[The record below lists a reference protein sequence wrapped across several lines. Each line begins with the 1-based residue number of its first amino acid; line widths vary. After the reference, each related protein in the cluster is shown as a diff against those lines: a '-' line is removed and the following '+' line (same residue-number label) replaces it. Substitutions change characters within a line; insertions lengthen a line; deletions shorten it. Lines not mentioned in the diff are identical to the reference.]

1 MPQMYLRQSP
11 EKEMRNTILI
21 SLFLMLLPVSVS
33 AQFYTIT
40 RNTEIL
46 PTERRKESYNRA
58 GKDVTEGKKNKM
70 MVKDTLTVRSDN
82 HKESEGN
89 SQNSDRKASLKREQQ
104 KNVDDIIKVEN
115 QLPELT
121 IPNLYKEIIRNG
133 ILYPKIVLAQAILE
147 TGWFRSSVCRNK
159 HNLFGLTNP
168 RTGKYYE
175 FNHWTE
181 SVRAYYTKVQYKY
194 KGGNYLLWLDEIG
207 YAEDLNYISSL
218 IRILKMFDEII
229 NI

>member
-1 MPQMYLRQSP
+1 
-11 EKEMRNTILI
+11 MRNTILI
-21 SLFLMLLPVSVS
+21 SLLLMLLPVSVS

-40 RNTEIL
+40 RDSEIL
-46 PTERRKESYNRA
+46 PTERRKEAYKHVE
-58 GKDVTEGKKNKM
+58 KDVTGGKKNE
-70 MVKDTLTVRSDN
+70 MVAKDTLIVRPDN
-82 HKESEGN
+82 QKELDDN
-89 SQNSDRKASLKREQQ
+89 SRNSDRKASLKTEQQ
-104 KNVDDIIKVEN
+104 KKTDDITKSEN
-115 QLPELT
+115 NLPELT

-194 KGGNYLLWLDEIG
+194 KGGNYLFWLDEIG
-207 YAEDLNYISSL
+207 YAEDPDYIIAVDNL
-218 IRILKMFDEII
+218 LKLL
-229 NI
+229 

>member
-1 MPQMYLRQSP
+1 
-11 EKEMRNTILI
+11 MRNTILI
-21 SLFLMLLPVSVS
+21 SLLLMLLPVSVS

-40 RNTEIL
+40 RDSEIL

-58 GKDVTEGKKNKM
+58 AKDVTEWKKNKM
-70 MVKDTLTVRSDN
+70 MVKDTLIVRPDN
-82 HKESEGN
+82 QKKLDDISR
-89 SQNSDRKASLKREQQ
+89 NSDRKASLKTELQ
-104 KNVDDIIKVEN
+104 KKTDDITKSEN
-115 QLPELT
+115 HFPELT

-168 RTGKYYE
+168 HTGKYYE

-207 YAEDLNYISSL
+207 YAEVPRYVYEI
-218 IRILKMFDEII
+218 IKILKSSF
-229 NI
+229 N

>member
-1 MPQMYLRQSP
+1 MPQMYSRQTP

-21 SLFLMLLPVSVS
+21 SLLLMFLPVSVS

-40 RNTEIL
+40 RDSELL
-46 PTERRKESYNRA
+46 PTERQKEAYIHA
-58 GKDVTEGKKNKM
+58 GKDVTEGKKNKIM
-70 MVKDTLTVRSDN
+70 TKDTLIVRPDN
-82 HKESEGN
+82 QKNLEDN
-89 SQNSDRKASLKREQQ
+89 SRNSDRKASLKTELQ
-104 KNVDDIIKVEN
+104 KKTDDITKSEIH
-115 QLPELT
+115 LPELT

-168 RTGKYYE
+168 HTGKYYE

-207 YAEDLNYISSL
+207 YAESPNYIL
-218 IRILKMFDEII
+218 EII
-229 NI
+229 KVIYDFLR

>member
-1 MPQMYLRQSP
+1 
-11 EKEMRNTILI
+11 MRNTILI
-21 SLFLMLLPVSVS
+21 SLMLMLLPVSVS

-40 RNTEIL
+40 RDSEIL
-46 PTERRKESYNRA
+46 PTERRKEAYKHV
-58 GKDVTEGKKNKM
+58 GKDVTEGKKNKII
-70 MVKDTLTVRSDN
+70 VNDTPTVRPDN
-82 HKESEGN
+82 QNKSEDN
-89 SQNSDRKASLKREQQ
+89 SRNSDRKASLKTEQQ
-104 KNVDDIIKVEN
+104 QKKTDDITKSEN
-115 QLPELT
+115 NLPELT
-121 IPNLYKEIIRNG
+121 ITNLYKEIIRNG

-181 SVRAYYTKVQYKY
+181 SVQAYYTKVQYKY

-207 YAEDLNYISSL
+207 YSENSNYI
-218 IRILKMFDEII
+218 KTII
-229 NI
+229 KVLMMLEV

>member
-1 MPQMYLRQSP
+1 
-11 EKEMRNTILI
+11 MRNTILI
-21 SLFLMLLPVSVS
+21 TLLLMILPVSVS

-40 RNTEIL
+40 RDSEIL

-58 GKDVTEGKKNKM
+58 AKDVTEGNKNKM
-70 MVKDTLTVRSDN
+70 MAKDTLTVGPDN
-82 HKESEGN
+82 QKKLDDN
-89 SQNSDRKASLKREQQ
+89 SRNSDRKVSLKATLQNTTKD
-104 KNVDDIIKVEN
+104 KNQAEN
-115 QLPELT
+115 NLPQLT

-194 KGGNYLLWLDEIG
+194 KGGNYLLWLEEIG
-207 YAEDLNYISSL
+207 YAENPMYKKAIYC
-218 IRILKMFDEII
+218 ILKSL
-229 NI
+229 

>member
-11 EKEMRNTILI
+11 GKEMRNTILF
-21 SLFLMLLPVSVS
+21 SLLLMFLPISVS

-40 RNTEIL
+40 RDSEIL

-58 GKDVTEGKKNKM
+58 AKDVTEGNKNKM
-70 MVKDTLTVRSDN
+70 MAKDTLTVEPDN
-82 HKESEGN
+82 QKKLDDN
-89 SQNSDRKASLKREQQ
+89 SRNSDRKVSLKATLQNTTKD
-104 KNVDDIIKVEN
+104 KNQAEN
-115 QLPELT
+115 NLPQLT

-194 KGGNYLLWLDEIG
+194 KGGNYLLWLEEIG
-207 YAEDLNYISSL
+207 YAENPMYKEAIYC
-218 IRILKMFDEII
+218 ILKSL
-229 NI
+229 

>member
-1 MPQMYLRQSP
+1 
-11 EKEMRNTILI
+11 MRNTILI
-21 SLFLMLLPVSVS
+21 SLLLMLLPVSVS

-40 RNTEIL
+40 RDSEIL
-46 PTERRKESYNRA
+46 PTERRKEAYKHVE
-58 GKDVTEGKKNKM
+58 KDVTGGKKNE
-70 MVKDTLTVRSDN
+70 MVAKDTLIVRPDN
-82 HKESEGN
+82 QKELDDN
-89 SQNSDRKASLKREQQ
+89 SRNSDRKASLKTEQQ
-104 KNVDDIIKVEN
+104 KKTDDITKSEN
-115 QLPELT
+115 NLPELT

-147 TGWFRSSVCRNK
+147 TGLFRSSVCRNK

-194 KGGNYLLWLDEIG
+194 KGGNYLFWLDEIG
-207 YAEDLNYISSL
+207 YAEDPDYIIAVENL
-218 IRILKMFDEII
+218 LKLL
-229 NI
+229 

>member
-1 MPQMYLRQSP
+1 
-11 EKEMRNTILI
+11 MRNTILI
-21 SLFLMLLPVSVS
+21 SLLLMLLPVSVS

-40 RNTEIL
+40 KDSEIL

-58 GKDVTEGKKNKM
+58 AKDVTEGKKNKM
-70 MVKDTLTVRSDN
+70 MSKNTLTVGPDN
-82 HKESEGN
+82 QKKLEDN
-89 SQNSDRKASLKREQQ
+89 SRNSDRKVSLKTELQ
-104 KNVDDIIKVEN
+104 KNADDITKSEN
-115 QLPELT
+115 NLPELT

-207 YAEDLNYISSL
+207 YAEDPRYV
-218 IRILKMFDEII
+218 REII
-229 NI
+229 QVLKLI

>member
-1 MPQMYLRQSP
+1 MLQMYSRQSP

-21 SLFLMLLPVSVS
+21 SLLLMLLPVSVS

-40 RNTEIL
+40 RESGIL
-46 PTERRKESYNRA
+46 PTERQKESYNRA
-58 GKDVTEGKKNKM
+58 RKDVTEGKKNKM
-70 MVKDTLTVRSDN
+70 MVKDTLTVGPDN
-82 HKESEGN
+82 QKKLDDN
-89 SQNSDRKASLKREQQ
+89 SRNSDRKASLKTELQ
-104 KNVDDIIKVEN
+104 KKTDDITKSEN
-115 QLPELT
+115 HLPELT

-147 TGWFRSSVCRNK
+147 TGWLRSSVCRNK

-207 YAEDLNYISSL
+207 YAEDPNYIIAL
-218 IRILKMFDEII
+218 LKVI
-229 NI
+229 NYSFP

>member
-1 MPQMYLRQSP
+1 
-11 EKEMRNTILI
+11 MRNTILI
-21 SLFLMLLPVSVS
+21 SLLLMLLPVSVS

-40 RNTEIL
+40 RDSEIL

-58 GKDVTEGKKNKM
+58 AKDVTEGNKNKM
-70 MVKDTLTVRSDN
+70 MAKDTLTVGPDN
-82 HKESEGN
+82 QKKLDDN
-89 SQNSDRKASLKREQQ
+89 SRNSDRKVSLKATLQNTTKD
-104 KNVDDIIKVEN
+104 KNQAEN
-115 QLPELT
+115 NLPQLT

-168 RTGKYYE
+168 HTGKYYE

-207 YAEDLNYISSL
+207 YAEDPRYVYEI
-218 IRILKMFDEII
+218 IKILKSSF
-229 NI
+229 N

>member
-1 MPQMYLRQSP
+1 MC
-11 EKEMRNTILI
+11 NTILI
-21 SLFLMLLPVSVS
+21 SLLLMLLPVSVS

-40 RNTEIL
+40 RDSEIL

-58 GKDVTEGKKNKM
+58 AKDVTEGKKNKM
-70 MVKDTLTVRSDN
+70 MVKDTLIVGPDN
-82 HKESEGN
+82 QKKLENISR
-89 SQNSDRKASLKREQQ
+89 NSDRNASLKTELQ
-104 KNVDDIIKVEN
+104 KKTDDITKSEN
-115 QLPELT
+115 HLPELT

-207 YAEDLNYISSL
+207 YAEDKDYITTL
-218 IRILKMFDEII
+218 TDVIMIL
-229 NI
+229 

>member
-1 MPQMYLRQSP
+1 
-11 EKEMRNTILI
+11 MRNTILI
-21 SLFLMLLPVSVS
+21 SLLLMLLPVSVS

-40 RNTEIL
+40 RDSEIL

-58 GKDVTEGKKNKM
+58 AKDVTEGKKNKM
-70 MVKDTLTVRSDN
+70 MVKDTLIVGPDN
-82 HKESEGN
+82 QKKLENISR
-89 SQNSDRKASLKREQQ
+89 NSDRNASLKTELP
-104 KNVDDIIKVEN
+104 KKTDDITKSEN
-115 QLPELT
+115 HLPELT

-207 YAEDLNYISSL
+207 YAEDKDYITTL
-218 IRILKMFDEII
+218 TDVIMIL
-229 NI
+229 